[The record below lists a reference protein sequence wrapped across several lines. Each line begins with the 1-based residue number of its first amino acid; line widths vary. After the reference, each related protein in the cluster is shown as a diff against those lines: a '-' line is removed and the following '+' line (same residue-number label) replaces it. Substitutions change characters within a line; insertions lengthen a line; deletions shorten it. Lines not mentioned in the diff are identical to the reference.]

1 LMWEWDERRVGA
13 RGPKY
18 VAVGSK
24 HPGGLAAR
32 AGAPNHKPPLLPS
45 RDTTNTY
52 HDSKYIVLM
61 AMFERVQLMDE
72 PITSLAFDE
81 MKVATRPTWL
91 GRLERATW

>member
-1 LMWEWDERRVGA
+1 MWEWDERRVSA
-13 RGPKY
+13 RGPNY

-24 HPGGLAAR
+24 HPGGPAAR
-32 AGAPNHKPPLLPS
+32 AGAPNHKPLLLPS

-52 HDSKYIVLM
+52 HDSTYIVLM

-72 PITSLAFDE
+72 LITSLGFDE

-91 GRLERATW
+91 GRLEHATW